1 MTPLYCLL
9 RISTFFSLA
18 MVRSSFRHSYFIFII
33 PSTIHLHRFFFI
45 LADVRRELEAQ
56 RTSMDGTMWP
66 LESLTRELRSRVS
79 EAKQLANTVED
90 AVQDVEQWR
99 WLSLLGELILDYRLL
114 V

>member
-1 MTPLYCLL
+1 MTLLYCLL

-33 PSTIHLHRFFFI
+33 PSTIHRFLFI